1 MAHSVLMRNRV
12 FAAIRHVGFA
22 SILIVGAASCSS
34 PPVPTDTFYNLT
46 AGRSVG
52 VKSQSKISAALEV
65 PPFRAEGVINERA
78 IVYRE
83 TETIQKQYTYHY
95 WSEPPAIMIQR
106 SVIDALRSAQAFDQ
120 VAAPEIRTNRDYE
133 LTGVLRRLEH
143 VVGGTSKVVVEFDV
157 GLRRIRGND
166 LVFLKT
172 YRTERD
178 TGRGVAAA
186 VSTMS
191 AALDDLLREMLGDI
205 DRARILSP

>member
-1 MAHSVLMRNRV
+1 MAHSVLIRSGL
-12 FAAIRHVGFA
+12 FATIKSAGFA
-22 SILIVGAASCSS
+22 SVLVVVVAACSS

-46 AGRSVG
+46 SGRSVG
-52 VKSQSKISAALEV
+52 ADSQMKISGALEV

-83 TETIQKQYTYHY
+83 TDTTQKQYTYHY

-133 LTGVLRRLEH
+133 LTGILRRLEH
-143 VVGGTSKVVVEFDV
+143 VVGDTSKVVVEFDV

-191 AALDDLLREMLGDI
+191 AALDDLLREMLNDI
-205 DRARILSP
+205 AQVGS

>member
-1 MAHSVLMRNRV
+1 MAHSVRIRSGLFKAIKRV
-12 FAAIRHVGFA
+12 GLA
-22 SILIVGAASCSS
+22 STLGVLISACSS

-46 AGRSVG
+46 SGRSVG
-52 VKSQSKISAALEV
+52 VMSQAKISGALEV
-65 PPFRAEGVINERA
+65 PPFRAEGIINERA

-83 TETIQKQYTYHY
+83 TDTTQKQYTYHY

-120 VAAPEIRTNRDYE
+120 IAAPEIRTNRDYE
-133 LTGVLRRLEH
+133 LTGILHRLEH
-143 VVGGTSKVVVEFDV
+143 VVGDSDKVVVEFDV

-166 LVFLKT
+166 LLFLKT
-172 YRTERD
+172 YRSERD

-191 AALDDLLREMLGDI
+191 AALDELLREMLSDI
-205 DRARILSP
+205 AQVNTNS